1 LDKFIDECGIVAVTL
16 EHNYEAARSAFF
28 GLTSLQHR
36 GQQSAGL
43 AVCHEGVLSCYKEM
57 GLVTEILDEKI
68 LTLLKGEKALGHVKY
83 GPDAESFQTTAQ
95 PIVINYRFGSIAVA
109 FSGALV
115 NGEILRKKMEDDGVI
130 FSTKTDCEIIAA
142 LIARHDKGNLTAA
155 IKATMNEIK
164 GGYAFCVLTGSDMI
178 GVRDPHGLRPL
189 ALGKMEGGYILAS
202 ESCAFDT
209 MEGEFIRDV
218 KPGEIILLDKG
229 KVSSID
235 AGAAPKSALCT
246 FEYVYFARA
255 DSTLDGKNVYKVRE
269 IAGETL
275 AKEHPVDADII
286 IGIPDSGTPSAIGY
300 GIASGIPYK
309 PGMIKNK
316 YIGRIFIQ
324 STQTQREVG
333 VRIKLN
339 PIDSIIK
346 GKRVV
351 LVDDSIVRG
360 TTMRKIVA
368 LIREAGASEVHLRI
382 SSPPVRNSCYFGVDT
397 PDRNDFIANEHTI
410 DEIREELGAD
420 SLGFLSIEGLLESLG
435 GTEYCTGCFSG
446 KYPIEVPDKVPG
458 TWEDKF
464 EKKIAFN
471 VQLSIDEEG

>member
-1 LDKFIDECGIVAVTL
+1 MDKFIDECGVVAVTL
-16 EHNYEAARSAFF
+16 KNNYEAATSAFF

-57 GLVTEILDEKI
+57 GLVTEVLDEKI
-68 LTLLKGEKALGHVKY
+68 LTLLKGEMALGHVKY
-83 GPDAESFQTTAQ
+83 GPEVESFKTAAQ
-95 PIVINYRFGSIAVA
+95 PIVINYRNGSIATA

-115 NGEILRKKMEDDGVI
+115 NGKELRTKMEEDGVI
-130 FSTKTDCEIIAA
+130 FSTNTDCEVIAA
-142 LIARHDKGNLTAA
+142 LIARHDKGNVPIA
-155 IKATMNEIK
+155 IKVAMQEIK
-164 GGYAFCVLTGSDMI
+164 GGYAFCVMTNDTMI
-178 GVRDPHGLRPL
+178 GARDPFGLRPL
-189 ALGKMEGGYILAS
+189 ALGKLDGGYVLAS

-209 MEGEFIRDV
+209 MEGEFIRDIN
-218 KPGEIILLDKG
+218 PGEIVVIEKDRIL
-229 KVSSID
+229 SID

-246 FEYVYFARA
+246 FEYVYFSRA
-255 DSTLDGKNVYKVRE
+255 DSTLDGLNVYKVRE
-269 IAGETL
+269 IAGEIL
-275 AKEHPVDADII
+275 AKEHPAQADIV
-286 IGIPDSGTPSAIGY
+286 IGIPDSGTPAAIGFS
-300 GIASGIPYK
+300 IASGVPYK

-339 PIDSIIK
+339 PIDSIVK
-346 GKRVV
+346 GKSVV

-368 LIREAGASEVHLRI
+368 LIREAGAKEVHLRI
-382 SSPPVRNSCYFGVDT
+382 SSPPVRSSCYFGVDT
-397 PDRNDFIANEHTI
+397 PDINDFIANDHTI

-435 GTEYCTGCFSG
+435 GTDFCTGCFSG
-446 KYPIEVPDKVPG
+446 IYPIDP
-458 TWEDKF
+458 TQ
-464 EKKIAFN
+464 A
-471 VQLSIDEEG
+471 